1 MNINNSRSVFGKRQ
15 FREPL
20 QEPCQVTIIKPAGG
34 YMETPNI
41 NPFAGF
47 QGGLVAES
55 PFLEPGRLL
64 ENDRVNPAF
73 VPSVRAFQDGDAGAS
88 G

>member
-1 MNINNSRSVFGKRQ
+1 
-15 FREPL
+15 
-20 QEPCQVTIIKPAGG
+20 
-34 YMETPNI
+34 METPDI

-55 PFLEPGRLL
+55 PFLKPCGLL
-64 ENDRVNPAF
+64 ESDRVNPAF
-73 VPSVRAFQDGDAGAS
+73 LTGVGPFQDGDAGSS